1 MRTQKKKDTT
11 KFYGVDYKLD
21 PFAERLYVQSFS
33 RKKNGWTGALG
44 RPVYRAYFLIVF
56 VIMIC
61 S

>member
-33 RKKNGWTGALG
+33 RKKGVDGCSGAPG
-44 RPVYRAYFLIVF
+44 I
-56 VIMIC
+56 
-61 S
+61 